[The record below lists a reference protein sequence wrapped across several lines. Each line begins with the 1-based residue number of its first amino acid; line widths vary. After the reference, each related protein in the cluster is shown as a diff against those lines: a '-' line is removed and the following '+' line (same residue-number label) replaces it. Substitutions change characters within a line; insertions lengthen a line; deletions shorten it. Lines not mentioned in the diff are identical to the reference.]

1 LIAEISIDYIGS
13 CLSVNHYKVGK
24 YYTRPET
31 KQWMKLLH
39 YKWIVLQDKHKLTL
53 KLPPTIHLSGIFKD
67 KRSCPDLHNLHKTI
81 GDALE
86 PAFGINDR
94 EFRFIDEGYTIDK
107 SKDPMLIIGIEVE
120 NNVCHNSP

>member
-1 LIAEISIDYIGS
+1 MIVEIPMPYIGS

-24 YYTRPET
+24 YYTRRET
-31 KQWMKLLH
+31 AEWMLA
-39 YKWIVLQDKHKLTL
+39 LQAQARYHLRNSVVKF
-53 KLPPTIHLSGIFKD
+53 PPIIHLSGIFKD